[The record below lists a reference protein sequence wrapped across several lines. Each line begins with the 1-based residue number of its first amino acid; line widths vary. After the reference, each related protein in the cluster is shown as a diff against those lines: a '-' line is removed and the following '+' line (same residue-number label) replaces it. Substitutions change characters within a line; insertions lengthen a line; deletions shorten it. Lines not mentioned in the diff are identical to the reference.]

1 MEWLILIPIL
11 MLYLAITIG
20 VIGAF
25 MLPFLYLNE
34 RRESRKREGKT
45 ISKLDYTQEIF
56 LVVISPTVLT
66 GLGVLYLLELSD
78 LKF

>member
-11 MLYLAITIG
+11 VLYLAI
-20 VIGAF
+20 VIAVISAF
-25 MLPFLYLNE
+25 AFPFLYFNE
-34 RRESRKREGKT
+34 RLEYRKREGIT
-45 ISKLDYTQEIF
+45 ISKWDYAQEIF

>member
-11 MLYLAITIG
+11 VLYLAI
-20 VIGAF
+20 VIAVISAF
-25 MLPFLYLNE
+25 AVPFLYLNE
-34 RRESRKREGKT
+34 RLEYRKREGIT
-45 ISKLDYTQEIF
+45 ISKWDYAQEIF